1 MSAFIENKEIMKICN
16 PYKILYGKTQY
27 CIPRVY
33 RVDLNFVIFKI
44 ILIAV
49 FISKH
54 TVKATWVLMFFVYL
68 SG

>member
-1 MSAFIENKEIMKICN
+1 MEKHNIV
-16 PYKILYGKTQY
+16 YRG
-27 CIPRVY
+27 VY